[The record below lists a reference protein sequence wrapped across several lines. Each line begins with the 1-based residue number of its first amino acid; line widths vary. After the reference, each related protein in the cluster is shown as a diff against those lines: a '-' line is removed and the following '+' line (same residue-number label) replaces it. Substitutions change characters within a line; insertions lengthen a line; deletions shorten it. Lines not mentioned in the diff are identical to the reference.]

1 MTHTKARVFYFLS
14 LIAHYVLQW
23 HSYKIWKIERC
34 KYWQLCCCMLSSVTS
49 AVNCQCQPISGEY
62 EPSNLK
68 LIFHLVKKKTQTKP
82 KKSSGS
88 CVFTHYCK
96 SQAQFSL
103 LAVSNF
109 FLDFGQVFWCKY
121 SILSINLFCVSPGSF
136 M

>member
-1 MTHTKARVFYFLS
+1 MTHTKAHVFYFLS

-34 KYWQLCCCMLSSVTS
+34 KYWQLCFCMLSSVTS

-68 LIFHLVKKKTQTKP
+68 LIFHLVKKKNPNQKRALDL
-82 KKSSGS
+82 
-88 CVFTHYCK
+88 V
-96 SQAQFSL
+96 SL
-103 LAVSNF
+103 LTTAKVRLSLACLPVSNF